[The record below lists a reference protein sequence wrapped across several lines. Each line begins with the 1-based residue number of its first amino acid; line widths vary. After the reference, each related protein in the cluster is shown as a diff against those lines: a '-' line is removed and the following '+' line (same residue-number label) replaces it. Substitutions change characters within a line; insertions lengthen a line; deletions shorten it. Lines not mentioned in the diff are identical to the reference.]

1 MNNSIIVKAAKQLNL
16 PVKFVGEVYTA
27 YWKYVRNYLSSLNLK
42 DDITEE
48 EFSKLQTSIN
58 VPSLGKF
65 YIDWEYLQAKKE
77 ENERYKNKRNTAPV
91 HNSDND
97 T

>member
-48 EFSKLQTSIN
+48 EF
-58 VPSLGKF
+58 
-65 YIDWEYLQAKKE
+65 
-77 ENERYKNKRNTAPV
+77 
-91 HNSDND
+91 
-97 T
+97 